1 LNIDNEL
8 KNYSRKAES
17 LNNIGLI
24 YLDEGNYTVALKRF
38 EEASQIAEKNEDR
51 KNNAKYLNNV
61 GLAYLNEGKYTEA
74 WKKCNQAL
82 KIYEELED
90 SEGMAE
96 SQYRLGLT
104 YLEQKSYAEA
114 LKNHQDA
121 LNTLIQAGLVKS
133 PVVKVLKS
141 NIKLI
146 KSKIK

>member
-1 LNIDNEL
+1 M
-8 KNYSRKAES
+8 
-17 LNNIGLI
+17 
-24 YLDEGNYTVALKRF
+24 ALKRF
-38 EEASQIAEKNEDR
+38 EEAAKIAEQEEDR
-51 KNNAKYLNNV
+51 TNNAKYMNNV

-90 SEGMAE
+90 SGGIAE

-121 LNTLIQAGLVKS
+121 LNTLVQAGAEKL
-133 PVVKVLKS
+133 PVAKVIKS

-146 KSKIK
+146 KSKSK